1 MLAIARAIIEQRA
14 VADPC
19 RIIADL
25 QLEPDKR
32 TAECGEGLVRA
43 AMTGRGE

>member
-1 MLAIARAIIEQRA
+1 MGVAREDA

-25 QLEPDKR
+25 QLEPDKS
-32 TAECGEGLVRA
+32 TTEWGERLVRA
-43 AMTGRGE
+43 AMTGRSE

>member
-1 MLAIARAIIEQRA
+1 MGVAREDA